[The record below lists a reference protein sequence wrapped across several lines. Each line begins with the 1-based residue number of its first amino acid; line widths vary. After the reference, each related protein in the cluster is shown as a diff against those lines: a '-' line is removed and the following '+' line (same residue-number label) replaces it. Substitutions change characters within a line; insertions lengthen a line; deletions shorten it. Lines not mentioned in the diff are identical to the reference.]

1 MDIIDVILGSALTP
15 QGEIESFAARAEKAV
30 TDANTVLNNIES
42 ITDQTNANNAA
53 AQEAL
58 STVNT
63 ALTEL
68 EDATIDLVN
77 DEVKKLA
84 IELTTVSNQ
93 DNSIGQRFTVH
104 YPDSSTQV
112 INNVAKYYTNSG
124 NNVDGTMTQRAI
136 TEAIRTAVNSIVI
149 PSTNLGAQN
158 ANKIVIVGPDG
169 TIIPSANVT
178 EESIMNGTHGGGS
191 GGGDTPTPTPGPAT
205 GVVGVKIN
213 YNTAI
218 IIPTDDAINATT
230 MDFNNFKMYGGRI
243 KCLVDDTG
251 AIVAFYGDSQYTDTP
266 SNGYQ
271 VMIYQPKFYYKR
283 TPSLLTTN
291 QYGTAIKE
299 EVLQLSDTLK
309 TGYKL
314 HPLFIDEN
322 GAELEYALL
331 SAYEGSIEAEDNSYL
346 DVTFTD
352 FLATKLSSVSDAK
365 PISGVNNTL
374 NAINAEKLAS
384 NRGYGWHIT
393 TSKALSDQQMLM
405 LVEFNALNVQIS
417 FNDGISRLASGD
429 NNSTKGA
436 QTGAT
441 KILGNQTGQASSTSF
456 YYDNNTYTET
466 ETGKVS
472 IAYRGY
478 ENPWGNMWDYIGDL
492 VIKNNSS
499 TNHTLYMCNNY
510 NYSENITNNY
520 IALPFTPPPTT
531 GWISAF
537 AYDTEYDW
545 LFLPIECNSNANSL
559 TPIGDHFFGARTNTG
574 VSTCINGG
582 PWFGEDNN
590 GIFYYTFDRKT
601 TESGGKNVG
610 ARLLHIP
617 QATSSIYI
625 NNVIKWNTKMGG

>member
-1 MDIIDVILGSALTP
+1 MDIIDILLSRALTP
-15 QGEIESFAARAEKAV
+15 QGQVGSAVATAQQAAATASQAAEVA
-30 TDANTVLNNIES
+30 S
-42 ITDQTNANNAA
+42 NAA
-53 AQEAL
+53 EAL
-58 STVNT
+58 TS
-63 ALTEL
+63 AI
-68 EDATIDLVN
+68 EDMESAIDA
-77 DEVKKLA
+77 EVKKMTFDFSSN
-84 IELTTVSNQ
+84 ELSDLNDIYGKSYDLNITYPDATTATIQNIAKLYYTAGENEDGAMTQKAVSENISQ
-93 DNSIGQRFTVH
+93 INEILTYLLNSINNISAGDFDL
-104 YPDSSTQV
+104 DSAGHIVS
-112 INNVAKYYTNSG
+112 INDAGK
-124 NNVDGTMTQRAI
+124 
-136 TEAIRTAVNSIVI
+136 
-149 PSTNLGAQN
+149 
-158 ANKIVIVGPDG
+158 
-169 TIIPSANVT
+169 IIPSHVREEDIINLLITTNNYYYPNVAGLEIDYT
-178 EESIMNGTHGGGS
+178 KKTFKRILDNYDGSTFLGTAPFDGRMRCNVADNGEIIAWE
-191 GGGDTPTPTPGPAT
+191 GD
-205 GVVGVKIN
+205 
-213 YNTAI
+213 NTYK
-218 IIPTDDAINATT
+218 TD
-230 MDFNNFKMYGGRI
+230 G
-243 KCLVDDTG
+243 
-251 AIVAFYGDSQYTDTP
+251 
-266 SNGYQ
+266 SNGQ

-331 SAYEGSIEAEDNSYL
+331 SAYEGSIEAEDNSYS

-393 TSKALSDQQMLM
+393 TSKALSAQQMLM
-405 LVEFNALNVQIS
+405 LVEFNSLNVQVS

-499 TNHTLYMCNNY
+499 TNHTLYICNNY

-520 IALPFTPPPTT
+520 TALPFTPPPTT

-559 TPIGDHFFGARTNTG
+559 IPIGDHFFGARTNTG

-617 QATSSIYI
+617 QATSSIYV
-625 NNVIKWNTKMGG
+625 NNVVKWNTKMGG